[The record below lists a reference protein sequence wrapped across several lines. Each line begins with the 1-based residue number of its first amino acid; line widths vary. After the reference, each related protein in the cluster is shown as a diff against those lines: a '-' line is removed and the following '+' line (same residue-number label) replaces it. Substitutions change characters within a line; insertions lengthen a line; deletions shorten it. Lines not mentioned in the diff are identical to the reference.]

1 MSTARTAAPEID
13 RLVLSVNRAV
23 GPRHGPQLQAL
34 AAEVGLDSLEMLPNL
49 YDFLAAGRLTPELA
63 RLRLR
68 YAPGEAVEQ
77 RLGEFRDK
85 GLLEEWEGSTGASP
99 VFRPLLDALATARAE
114 VAASAWSNYP
124 DLVATAA
131 DAAATVASATS
142 DDHVV
147 AVVHRDMPE
156 PAELEA
162 RLFHRLTTLRY
173 IRQHDHAEAWLRRH
187 LTAAEMVAM
196 TELWHG
202 ESIDGDHP
210 GLAGLEA
217 KGYTEDGSLTDQG
230 RQVRQ
235 SIEDDT
241 DALAQASFDVLEP
254 VSATA
259 LMDAL
264 RRLPSALA

>member
-34 AAEVGLDSLEMLPNL
+34 ADEVGLDSLEMLPNL

-63 RLRLR
+63 RLRMR
-68 YAPGEAVEQ
+68 YAPGGAVER
-77 RLGEFRDK
+77 RLGELRDK
-85 GLLEEWEGSTGASP
+85 GLLGESEGSTEASP
-99 VFRPLLDALATARAE
+99 FFRTLLDALATARAD
-114 VAASAWSNYP
+114 VARSAWGNHP
-124 DLVATAA
+124 ELVATVA
-131 DAAATVASATS
+131 DNAATVASATS

-156 PAELEA
+156 PAEPEA

-187 LTAAEMVAM
+187 LTAEEMVAM

-202 ESIDGDHP
+202 ETIDTSHP
-210 GLAGLEA
+210 GLPGLDG
-217 KGYTEDGSLTDQG
+217 KGYTDDGSLTDKG

-235 SIEDDT
+235 AIEDDT
-241 DALAQASFDVLEP
+241 NTLAQVSFDVLEP
-254 VSATA
+254 ATA
-259 LMDAL
+259 TAFIDAL
-264 RRLPSALA
+264 RRLPSATP